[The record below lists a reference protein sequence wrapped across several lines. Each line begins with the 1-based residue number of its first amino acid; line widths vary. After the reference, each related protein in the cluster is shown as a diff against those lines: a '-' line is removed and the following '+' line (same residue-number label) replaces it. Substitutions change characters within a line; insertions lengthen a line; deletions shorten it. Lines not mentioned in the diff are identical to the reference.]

1 MIKRALITGV
11 GGQDGAYL
19 SQLLLEKG
27 YEVFGLDM
35 DIDAQT
41 CWRLRYLDIYDK
53 VNLIKADMTDSK
65 ALLRAVKKSGP
76 AEIYNL
82 AAHSSPG
89 SSFRLPVECGDITG
103 LGFSRLLE
111 AAREASPHTK
121 IFQAST
127 RELFGVGDGSA
138 HNEDRPF
145 KPSNPYAA
153 AKLYAHWMARIYR
166 DSYGMFICNGIMFNH
181 ESPLRGI
188 EFVTRKISD
197 AVARIS
203 LGKQSRLALGN
214 IGAKIDWGYAPEYMQ
229 AAWQMLQQDAPDDYV
244 IATGQVHSVK
254 EFARKA
260 FQIAGLNWIDYV
272 ESDAGLL
279 RPADVV
285 MQKGDFTKAGARL
298 NWKPQVKFQRLVEI
312 MVEEDLKRWKRHLSG
327 ERFPWDVNAT

>member
-1 MIKRALITGV
+1 MMKRVLITGI

-35 DIDAQT
+35 DINAQT
-41 CWRLRYLDIYDK
+41 CWRLHYLDIYDK
-53 VNLIKADMTDSK
+53 VNLIRADMADSK
-65 ALLRAVKKSGP
+65 ALLDAVKKSSP
-76 AEIYNL
+76 DEIYNL

-89 SSFRLPVECGDITG
+89 SSFRLPVECGEITG
-103 LGFSRLLE
+103 LGFIRLLE
-111 AAREASPHTK
+111 AAREASPQAK

-127 RELFGVGDGSA
+127 RDLFGAGDGSA
-138 HNEDRPF
+138 YNEDRPY

-166 DSYGMFICNGIMFNH
+166 NSYGMFICNGIMFNH

-203 LGKQSRLALGN
+203 LGKESRLALGN
-214 IGAKIDWGYAPEYMQ
+214 IDAKIDWGYAPEYMQ

-254 EFARKA
+254 EFTRRA
-260 FQIAGLNWIDYV
+260 FQVAGLTWSDYI

-279 RPADVV
+279 RPSDVV
-285 MQKGDFTKAGARL
+285 IQKGDFAKARARL
-298 NWKPQVKFQRLVEI
+298 SWKPQVEFNRLVEI
-312 MVEEDLKRWKRHLSG
+312 MVEEDLRRWKRHLSG
-327 ERFPWDVNAT
+327 ERFPWDVNEK